1 MEDNIAYKQQQIERL
16 KRDIIRESNN
26 AKESLRESAVEEA
39 EAVIAEK
46 NQMIDKLTKDIED
59 IEAKLAK

>member
-1 MEDNIAYKQQQIERL
+1 MEDNIAYKKQQIERL

-59 IEAKLAK
+59 IEAKLSK

>member
-1 MEDNIAYKQQQIERL
+1 MEDNIAYKKQQIERL

>member
-1 MEDNIAYKQQQIERL
+1 MEDNIAYKKQQIERL
-16 KRDIIRESNN
+16 KIDIIRESNN

-39 EAVIAEK
+39 EDVIAEK

>member
-1 MEDNIAYKQQQIERL
+1 MEDNIAYKKQQIERL

-46 NQMIDKLTKDIED
+46 NQMIDKLAKDIED